1 MSEADYDQI
10 VLSEAGGLNIDIRR
24 NLYTDGYLI
33 GLIAEEDACVGF
45 LLAGIGQCR
54 KIGDEN
60 FFPVNEKTNTKD
72 ILDFFE
78 KLRHRKDIAIILIE
92 SHIARKIQV
101 HTVDIKSTYYKNS
114 LPIMLEI
121 PSKGMPFK
129 VEEDKFVA
137 RAMALAGDTS

>member
-1 MSEADYDQI
+1 MISK
-10 VLSEAGGLNIDIRR
+10 SNCF
-24 NLYTDGYLI
+24 
-33 GLIAEEDACVGF
+33 IAE
-45 LLAGIGQCR
+45 
-54 KIGDEN
+54 
-60 FFPVNEKTNTKD
+60 TNTKD

-137 RAMALAGDTS
+137 RAMVMAIAR